1 MTRRIPLVVRALLRL
16 YPAPFR
22 ERYGDAMNVFY
33 AERFANPGPGRIR
46 MWRRVL
52 GDLVVSVILEHV
64 RVRRDAEPH
73 DSSARPRLSTE
84 DQMSVIVQELVYAAR
99 SLRKS
104 VSFSAAAL
112 FTLALGISS
121 TTAIFSVVE
130 SVLLA
135 PLPFPAADR
144 IVVPESRNM
153 KTGDTCSCIAYADF
167 MDWRDN
173 HVFDKVAVFQTTQMD
188 LTGPDEEIRS

>member
-1 MTRRIPLVVRALLRL
+1 
-16 YPAPFR
+16 
-22 ERYGDAMNVFY
+22 MNVFY
-33 AERFANPGPGRIR
+33 AERLANPGAGRLR
-46 MWRRVL
+46 MWGRVL
-52 GDLVVSVILEHV
+52 GDLVVSGILEHL

-84 DQMSVIVQELVYAAR
+84 DQMSVIVQELIYAAR

-135 PLPFPAADR
+135 PLPFPTARR
-144 IVVPESRNM
+144 IVSTTGRHQFYTVRLENGQAVPAFKAS
-153 KTGDTCSCIAYADF
+153 GDITSMALADGYIEIAANVDIVEAGELVDVKLF
-167 MDWRDN
+167 
-173 HVFDKVAVFQTTQMD
+173 
-188 LTGPDEEIRS
+188 